1 MSETKIAVILVDDHD
16 VVRQGA
22 KTYLNLQPDMEVVAE
37 AESGETAVALI
48 DQYAPDVI
56 LMDLIMPGGMD
67 GVQATRQI
75 KQISPRSQIIVLTS
89 YHQDE
94 HIFPAIRAG
103 ALSYMLKSVK
113 APEPANAIRK
123 AVKGDAVLDPRVA
136 TRVVQELHGSRLDD
150 VNPFTELTDR
160 EMEVLQ
166 LVAQGLNNHEIAD
179 KMVVTP
185 KTVRSHTSN
194 ILSKLH
200 LQDRTQA
207 AVYAW
212 QQGIVRRDD
221 P

>member
-1 MSETKIAVILVDDHD
+1 MSETVITVMLVDDHD
-16 VVRQGA
+16 VVRQGV
-22 KTYLNLQPDMEVVAE
+22 KTYLNIQPDIEVVAE
-37 AESGETAVALI
+37 AESGETAVSLVE
-48 DQYAPDVI
+48 QFAPDVI

-67 GVQATRQI
+67 GVEATRQI
-75 KQISPRSQIIVLTS
+75 KQISPRTKIIVLTS

-113 APEPANAIRK
+113 APELADAIRK
-123 AVKGDAVLDPRVA
+123 AIHDEAVLHPRVA
-136 TRVVQELHGSRLDD
+136 ARVVQELHGSRLDD

-166 LVAQGLNNHEIAD
+166 LVAQGLSNQEIAG
-179 KMVVTP
+179 KMSVTP

-212 QQGIVRRDD
+212 QQGIVRRDE
-221 P
+221 

>member
-1 MSETKIAVILVDDHD
+1 
-16 VVRQGA
+16 
-22 KTYLNLQPDMEVVAE
+22 
-37 AESGETAVALI
+37 
-48 DQYAPDVI
+48 
-56 LMDLIMPGGMD
+56 
-67 GVQATRQI
+67 
-75 KQISPRSQIIVLTS
+75 
-89 YHQDE
+89 
-94 HIFPAIRAG
+94 
-103 ALSYMLKSVK
+103 MLKSVK
-113 APEPANAIRK
+113 APELADAIRK
-123 AVKGDAVLDPRVA
+123 AVKGEAVLDPRVA

-221 P
+221 PQ